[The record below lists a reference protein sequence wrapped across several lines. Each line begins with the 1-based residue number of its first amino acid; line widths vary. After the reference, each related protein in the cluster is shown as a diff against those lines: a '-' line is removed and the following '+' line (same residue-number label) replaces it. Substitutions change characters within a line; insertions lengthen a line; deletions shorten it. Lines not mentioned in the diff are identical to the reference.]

1 MATKPPTSYC
11 WWYKLISIVIYCYLL
26 LLNLDFLCDLSCLLF
41 IPGRLLF
48 GFCRELKSLVWW
60 FSELKPCDCPKQS
73 VTNYQLGIQR
83 VIVGGS
89 SHESF
94 RWLSSPWWFLQGIFV
109 GASRPLKFLG
119 LELTHKNVGSSPT
132 SSPQISSQPDMG
144 PHTIITTILLDVMI
158 GEILTDSLLRS
169 QKTWHPSETHN
180 YCIWLYHD
188 KEWAQKNMTWIL
200 CSKSFFGTIHIPS
213 FTKKLPCWCPCWCQ
227 VRQPT
232 PPTFGWC
239 KVPPPRST
247 SGYLQHHHGWHRW
260 NWIAPEGL
268 WPVTKSWRSW
278 RGVVAEPW
286 FSEGL

>member
-1 MATKPPTSYC
+1 
-11 WWYKLISIVIYCYLL
+11 
-26 LLNLDFLCDLSCLLF
+26 
-41 IPGRLLF
+41 
-48 GFCRELKSLVWW
+48 
-60 FSELKPCDCPKQS
+60 
-73 VTNYQLGIQR
+73 
-83 VIVGGS
+83 
-89 SHESF
+89 
-94 RWLSSPWWFLQGIFV
+94 
-109 GASRPLKFLG
+109 
-119 LELTHKNVGSSPT
+119 
-132 SSPQISSQPDMG
+132 MG

-169 QKTWHPSETHN
+169 QKTWHPSDTHN

-188 KEWAQKNMTWIL
+188 KEWAQIIMTWIL

-268 WPVTKSWRSW
+268 WPVTTVMTCDDCDEVDVRS
-278 RGVVAEPW
+278 RGWTMIFRRLCNHELPNFHRNVMSKHIQTWWTNIFILVMIYNIPRCSHSRW
-286 FSEGL
+286 NMMKTSLDIT